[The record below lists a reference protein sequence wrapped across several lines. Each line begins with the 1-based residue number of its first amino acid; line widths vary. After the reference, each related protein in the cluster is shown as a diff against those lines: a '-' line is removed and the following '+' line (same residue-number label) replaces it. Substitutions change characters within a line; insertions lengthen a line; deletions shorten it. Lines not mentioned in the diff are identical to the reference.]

1 MVPSKQAYDQSLRR
15 EDSASI
21 TYSSSKH
28 TSGSCRETGLQDA
41 SDAITLPV
49 VAPKV
54 GATSSCSV
62 GSTTLLQSSSTA
74 ALKPLFPFELPRS
87 TNYDRSTVS
96 DGVNFDLTLSS
107 LGAFEGCQ
115 RHNPPSVS
123 NDDGELDAF
132 SIVSSLHHF

>member
-62 GSTTLLQSSSTA
+62 GSTTLLQSSSTT

-87 TNYDRSTVS
+87 TNYDQSTVS
-96 DGVNFDLTLSS
+96 LSS
-107 LGAFEGCQ
+107 LGVFEGCQ
-115 RHNPPSVS
+115 RHNHPSVS